1 MLLNR
6 QFKVF
11 NKSGNNINS
20 TEILPITATVID
32 PTGAG
37 QGGEIRVY
45 TDYAGTMQYVQIVNP
60 GINYSS
66 DTYVNFETRPIINK
80 RWDSDSACLGL
91 SVLGEITSFNFAG
104 DPTSVYNTLGWPI
117 VANTISNSCYLPPVS
132 AGLIESENIFI
143 IEKILDSNGNTSY
156 VLPRIDLYTQ
166 PVQSVV
172 TNGSSAT
179 LEVENYQ
186 STGIVNAVNSFV
198 ITGISPA
205 VISQLSTNMTVLGNG
220 ILSNT
225 LILEINVILG
235 EITLSRPSTS
245 IGITN
250 TYDFYIPHN
259 LKVGSPI
266 NVYGGPLAG
275 SYTVTQV
282 LPYKFSFDTLISTT
296 VVPISYAAIPQFEAR
311 IRTGTDP
318 EWFLYEVE
326 YGVDYPTIKKSQT
339 IIFTLDSSDPYSLPD
354 AIIQQSNNLGPNGE
368 IIRQVFE
375 PNLLKAPLQINFGL
389 QADVEGVYAGQLEIV
404 DVTYVNKET
413 ILFSLN
419 IEGEIVAEDERLGSM
434 LENLGRDI
442 TTDQELI
449 LRDSDVNE
457 DNPDYILL
465 NEKRK
470 EMLLQGDQ
478 IWPYVGAYKG
488 LVNIIN
494 WFGYYDIRIKEYW
507 LNVNVDDAYYNKY
520 RQVPIAFQLK
530 DKTAS
535 GEQIGLLP
543 SKHYKKSNLFGLFYD
558 IVRDSAQVDEYGIP
572 VTEDA
577 FAYTNEEVL
586 IKLFALKGYLKQKFL
601 PLNTRIVDI
610 TGEGVYYERYAVNT
624 WNDRTDRHLI
634 NAGKRLNFTNTQR
647 SQIVDLRP
655 YNANGGLLTPE
666 VTDSLS
672 IYADSY
678 DISDVIITYGGSGF
692 FGEIPLIT
700 FPGSAL
706 QQARGEC
713 KVRAE
718 AAPFPIPITGA
729 IPGINFQ
736 VGDIITLKG
745 GTYDVPIRLE
755 VAGVNLGGGVTDYVI
770 NAGPQQGSNYRSL
783 PTTFAQSTVLRPVG
797 NQYEIPLGAIGFTI
811 DASQISFEVEEV
823 TLYDKGLSYG
833 VYPTIQFLWNSPL
846 GVSPTG
852 TLVLTKK
859 TSSPVSYF
867 SDSESVKKYSDSA
880 NIPIGAIVD
889 LNTSFDVTWDELPFP
904 WLTFT
909 GSNNATLKAY
919 GTLLPSGGG
928 NITAVEIINPG
939 SGYNYAPVIKV
950 AGGGGY
956 GATFSSQIRDGKLNI
971 VEYTVSNVGTWGGG
985 NDLLTLSPSIP
996 VGGLSA
1002 ISIGRIVKGLGLP
1015 EGTVIGNIIGNDIY
1029 LEKYDAS
1036 VIFSTIQVGAKI
1048 YVHQGVGVTFGGFGY
1063 TSEPLVYTSGGH
1075 TTVMYTWDE
1084 LGRADFY
1091 QMEWK
1096 ATLTSP
1102 TDPTRVFQYR
1112 SGVNTIDELIR
1123 HTVILPYTG
1132 KYTIELDVYDTTN
1145 SKSNNIKRDAV
1156 EVYVPEADFAFISKN
1171 VDDSK
1176 DTWDEF
1182 AQIQAQGLNP
1192 SLAQIQANVP
1202 IDAPNPIRYDWDNAN
1217 SSWVNITFNPTRWM
1231 DCDVNWD
1238 TLVVTDLSDV
1248 NNPSFPPC
1256 NEIEVLQI
1264 SSRDLAEGVVLSY
1277 SDNASAFPSV
1287 NPTIVVA
1294 GQIIRQP
1301 LDPSYDPTDWIYIR
1315 RDGVIYQ
1322 LEVISADY
1330 SVPGQTSI
1338 ELAVK
1343 PPQAFIASPS
1353 TWEVLREIEG
1363 TVAVKGNQI
1372 YDETTNP
1379 NGFKTGEYLVLT
1391 KEGSTPIS
1399 SRNVIRSKDPDDIFE
1414 IAGAAGSTILNKKGA
1429 YGRIYKVRDNNYLNG
1444 NLNWSNNV
1452 TAVDPLGFTFTGFG
1466 APGPASFINV
1476 PQTSASG
1483 GGVNS
1488 MWNIDIDVLGN
1499 YTITLANGGSGFSIA
1514 ETVFI
1519 DATAIGGV
1527 PGFNDITITVN
1538 NTVSESAWMYIN
1550 TTPND
1555 PEKSD
1560 HIGQLVFN
1568 TKQLTCNPIDEIRP
1582 GFTRMRLY
1590 VYDGVQ
1596 EIYTQVFRTKHAY
1609 LNTSSTTSIFQ
1620 MWNAEYYTIDVIG
1633 LNGGELNELN
1643 TQLNTFYNNG
1653 NSIYLEYE
1661 YDDFTTRQRWAQDF
1675 NTDLTIIPDYNSF
1688 PPAGAFSNAT
1698 NFGPAYEVDNRN
1710 WFYDHGI
1717 VGNSYSMKI
1726 LNTGTWKGGVGTL
1739 LTLDDNN
1746 LELYR
1751 SDTYFHACQQR
1762 FDEDYAE
1769 RHLGTRVQTWENYE
1783 ELTWD
1788 TFSGNTFDTLDY
1800 VDNLWCGY
1808 VIDTVDT
1815 NGGIKFNELPTFNF
1829 VGIVGGMS
1837 DSEKFAQA
1845 LWELNN
1851 SDNPGISKFN
1861 YGLYSATN
1869 NSLLYI
1875 DANYVNDNYFTALTG
1890 GFQYIGKTKINTYLV
1905 PDGVFYENSVTITNG
1920 DVLYSPLVEPASK
1933 VTSIAPAFSID
1944 PLLTNYNVTYLNKN
1958 IPKKGSFVANGVS
1971 GSYRLKNI
1979 QGLHEGVIRVGEV
1992 VSGVN
1997 LPVAPAIPATVLEIF
2012 AINGMV
2018 REIVLSQPLSGNV
2031 TNGSYVIEQI
2041 TLPNATIT
2049 IPFLSNGLTQNDI
2062 QIFAFATNPS
2072 VDNLGYLVG
2081 TNGVTFLPPQNP
2093 SATINTSIAHTYPM
2107 NNFYQWFGF
2116 GDNKVGSFEYGLQ
2129 QFLTKYRYA
2138 QTYINLGT
2146 APWGVPGW
2154 YPADNLPY
2162 KYSYTNDP
2170 IFSNYLEAKSQSERL
2185 PYARAIGGSYTWDE
2199 TRIGK
2204 YVTKIPS
2211 GSSVMLSAEA
2221 SDMVG
2226 KTGYLW
2232 KLKDG
2237 NITLAETID
2246 SRMLWTFDYT
2256 GAFDVELTITDTNG
2270 NQKTQSKKS
2279 FLNVYEAR

>member
-20 TEILPITATVID
+20 SEIFPVSATVID
-32 PTGAG
+32 PTGTG

-45 TDYAGTMQYVQIVNP
+45 TDYNGSIQYVQVVNP
-60 GINYSS
+60 GINYSAE
-66 DTYVNFETRPIINK
+66 TYVRFQTLPVITK
-80 RWDSDSACLGL
+80 TWDSSPACLSL
-91 SVLGEITSFNFAG
+91 SVSGEIVSFSAG
-104 DPTSVYNTLGWPI
+104 NDPTFIYNSLGWPI
-117 VANTISNSCYLPPVS
+117 VANTIYNTYYLPPVS
-132 AGLIESENIFI
+132 TGLIESENIFM
-143 IEKILDSNGNTSY
+143 IEKILDANGETSY
-156 VLPRIDLYTQ
+156 VLPRIDLYIKS
-166 PVQSVV
+166 VQSVI

-179 LEVENYQ
+179 LEVINFQ
-186 STGIVNAVNSFV
+186 STGIVNSINSYV

-205 VISQLSTNMTVLGNG
+205 ITSQLSVGMNVVGNG
-220 ILSNT
+220 VPSKT
-225 LILEINVILG
+225 LILDINTVLN
-235 EITLSRPSTS
+235 EVTLSNPSTS
-245 IGITN
+245 IGISN
-250 TYDFYIPHN
+250 TYDFYFPHN
-259 LKVGSPI
+259 LQIGSPI

-282 LPYKFSFDTLISTT
+282 LPYKFSFNTNVTTT
-296 VVPISYAAIPQFEAR
+296 VVPTSYAAIPQFEVR
-311 IRTGTDP
+311 IKSGTDP

-326 YGVDYPTIKKSQT
+326 YGVDYPTIKKSQS
-339 IIFTLDSSDPYSLPD
+339 IAFTLESSDPYSLPD
-354 AIIQQSNNLGPNGE
+354 SIIQLPTALGPNGE
-368 IIRQVFE
+368 IIRQVFDT
-375 PNLLKAPLQINFGL
+375 NLHKAPLQINFGL
-389 QADVEGVYAGQLEIV
+389 QADVEGVYAGQLEVV
-404 DVTYVNKET
+404 DVTYINQES
-413 ILFSLN
+413 ILFTLN
-419 IEGEIVAEDERLGSM
+419 IEGEVVAEDERLGSM

-449 LRDSDVNE
+449 LRESDVNE
-457 DNPDYILL
+457 DNPDFILL

-478 IWPYVGAYKG
+478 IWPYVGSYKG

-535 GEQIGLLP
+535 SEQIGLLP

-558 IVRDSAQVDEYGIP
+558 IVRDSNQTDEYGIP

-624 WNDRTDRHLI
+624 WSDRTDRHLV

-655 YNANGGLLTPE
+655 YNENGGLLTPE

-692 FGEIPLIT
+692 YGEIPNIT

-713 KVRAE
+713 KVRGE
-718 AAPFPIPITGA
+718 AAGHIAISGA
-729 IPGINFQ
+729 ITGINFQ

-745 GTYDVPIRLE
+745 GTYDVPLRLE
-755 VAGVNLGGGVTDYVI
+755 VAGVNLGGGVTDYII

-783 PTTFAQSTVLRPVG
+783 PLTFSQSTVLRPVG
-797 NQYEIPLGAIGFTI
+797 NQYEIPLGASGFTI
-811 DASQISFEVEEV
+811 EASQISFEVEEV

-833 VYPTIQFLWNSPL
+833 VYPTIQFLWNSPSAI
-846 GVSPTG
+846 SPVG
-852 TLVLTKK
+852 ELVLSKK
-859 TSSPVSYF
+859 ASSPVSYF
-867 SDSESVKKYSDSA
+867 NDSEKVKKYSDAA

-889 LNTSFDVTWDELPFP
+889 LSTSFDVTWDELPFP
-904 WLTFT
+904 WLTFS

-928 NITAVEIINPG
+928 NIIAVEIVNPG
-939 SGYNYAPVIKV
+939 SGYNYTPTIKV

-956 GATFSSQIRDGKLNI
+956 GAAFSSQIKDGKLNI
-971 VEYTVSNVGTWGGG
+971 VEYTVTNVGTWGGG

-996 VGGLSA
+996 TGGLSA
-1002 ISIGRIVKGLGLP
+1002 ITTGRIVKGAGIP
-1015 EGTVIGNIIGNDIY
+1015 EGTIIGNIIGNDIY
-1029 LEKYDAS
+1029 LENYDAS
-1036 VIFSTIQVGAKI
+1036 VIYSTIQTGTKI
-1048 YVHQGVGVTFGGFGY
+1048 YVHQGVGVTLGGYGY

-1075 TTVMYTWDE
+1075 TSVTYTWDD

-1102 TDPTRVFQYR
+1102 TDPTRVFRYR
-1112 SGVNTIDELIR
+1112 SGVNTIDELLN
-1123 HTVILPYTG
+1123 HTVIFPYTG

-1145 SKSNNIKRDAV
+1145 SKSNRIKHDAV
-1156 EVYVPEADFAFISKN
+1156 DVYVPAADFAFISKN

-1202 IDAPNPIRYDWDNAN
+1202 LDAPAPIQYTWDNAN
-1217 SSWVNITFNPTRWM
+1217 SSWVNITFNPTRWI

-1256 NEIEVLQI
+1256 NEIQVLQI
-1264 SSRDLAEGVVLSY
+1264 SSRDLAEGVVINYTDNTSY
-1277 SDNASAFPSV
+1277 YPTV
-1287 NPTIVVA
+1287 NPTITVA
-1294 GQIIRQP
+1294 GQIVRQP
-1301 LDPSYDPTDWIYIR
+1301 LDPSYDPTDWIYLR
-1315 RDGVIYQ
+1315 RDGAIYQ
-1322 LEVISADY
+1322 LEVLSADY
-1330 SVPGQTSI
+1330 SIPGQTSI
-1338 ELAVK
+1338 EVATK

-1372 YDETTNP
+1372 YDAATNP
-1379 NGFKTGEYLVLT
+1379 AGFKTGEYLVLT
-1391 KEGSTPIS
+1391 KDGSTPVS
-1399 SRNVIRSKDPDDIFE
+1399 SRNVIRSKDPQDIFE
-1414 IAGAAGSTILNKKGA
+1414 IADAAGSTVLNKKGA
-1429 YGRIYKVRDNNYLNG
+1429 YGRIYKLRDYHYLNG
-1444 NLNWSNNV
+1444 NLKWTNTMSAIDPIGF
-1452 TAVDPLGFTFTGFG
+1452 TAVGFG
-1466 APGPASFINV
+1466 APGPAYYENV
-1476 PQTSASG
+1476 PASSSSG
-1483 GGVNS
+1483 GNGS
-1488 MWNIDIDVLGN
+1488 AWNIDIDSFGN
-1499 YTITLANGGSGFSIA
+1499 YSVSLANGGSGYVIGD
-1514 ETVFI
+1514 TVFI
-1519 DATAIGGV
+1519 NATSIGGV
-1527 PGFNDITITVN
+1527 PGFNDINITIGNIVSDSTWMFVN
-1538 NTVSESAWMYIN
+1538 TS
-1550 TTPND
+1550 PNN
-1555 PEKSD
+1555 PSISD
-1560 HIGQLVFN
+1560 HTGQLIFSK
-1568 TKQLTCNPIDEIRP
+1568 TQITCNPVDEIHP
-1582 GFTRMRLY
+1582 GFTRIRLH
-1590 VYDGVQ
+1590 VYDGAQ

-1609 LNTSSTTSIFQ
+1609 LNTSDTTPIFDTYHTD
-1620 MWNAEYYTIDVIG
+1620 YYVIDVLG
-1633 LNGGELNELN
+1633 LSGGKLNELN
-1643 TQLNTFYNNG
+1643 AQLDSFFNSG
-1653 NSIYLEYE
+1653 MSIYLEYE

-1675 NTDLTIIPDYNSF
+1675 GSDLTIIPDYNSF
-1688 PPAGAFSNAT
+1688 PPAGSFTDAT
-1698 NFGPAYEVDNRN
+1698 NFGIAYEVDNRN

-1726 LNTGTWKGGVGTL
+1726 LNTGVWKGGAGTL
-1739 LTLDDNN
+1739 LTLEDNN

-1751 SDTYFHACQQR
+1751 SDTYFLACQQE

-1769 RHLGTRVQTWENYE
+1769 RHLGTRVQTWENFE

-1788 TFSGNTFDTLDY
+1788 TFSGNTYDTLDY

-1829 VGIVGGMS
+1829 TGIVGGMS
-1837 DSEKFAQA
+1837 DAEKFAQA
-1845 LWELNN
+1845 LWELNHT
-1851 SDNPGISKFN
+1851 DNPGISKFN

-1875 DANYVNDNYFTALTG
+1875 DANYVDDNYFTTLTG
-1890 GFQYIGKTKINTYLV
+1890 GFQYVGKTKINTYLV
-1905 PDGVFYENSVTITNG
+1905 PNGVFYESSVGILPD
-1920 DVLYSPLVEPASK
+1920 DVLYSELVAPASK
-1933 VTSIAPAFSID
+1933 VTSVAPAFTID
-1944 PLLTNYNVTYLNKN
+1944 PLLTNYNVTYLNKD
-1958 IPKKGSFVANGVS
+1958 IPKKCVFTANGVN
-1971 GSYRLKNI
+1971 GGFHLKNI

-1992 VSGVN
+1992 VTGDN
-1997 LPVAPAIPATVLEIF
+1997 LPAAPASPATVLQIF
-2012 AINGMV
+2012 TVSGMV
-2018 REIVLSQPLSGNV
+2018 REIILDQPLSGTV
-2031 TNGSYVIEQI
+2031 TNGSFAIEQI

-2062 QIFAFATNPS
+2062 QIFAFATNAS
-2072 VDNLGYLVG
+2072 VDNLGYLIG

-2093 SATINTSIAHTYPM
+2093 STTIDTTIAHTYPM

-2116 GDNKVGSFEYGLQ
+2116 AKDKIGSFEHGLQ
-2129 QFLTKYRYA
+2129 EFLTKYRYA
-2138 QTYINLGT
+2138 QTYIDLGT
-2146 APWGVPGW
+2146 SPWGVPGW

-2170 IFSNYLEAKSQSERL
+2170 VFSNYLDAKSQSERL

-2204 YVTKIPS
+2204 YGTKIPS

-2237 NITLAETID
+2237 NTILAETID
-2246 SRMLWTFDYT
+2246 SRLLWTFDYT
-2256 GAFDVELTITDTNG
+2256 GSFDVELTITDTNG
-2270 NQKTQSKKS
+2270 NQKTQTKKS